1 MERPPYEQLLEEIE
15 ATSYVAVGRK
25 YGVSD
30 NAVRKWVRFYERQME
45 REVAEAEASCRPGLI
60 ASGERLRVRGME
72 MGTPAMDPE
81 IREGL
86 QRSWKAL
93 MTVGVLA
100 IVIGCIAILVPAV
113 ASVGTAIFIGWIL
126 VIAGAFLVAGAFMA
140 HSIGSVI
147 LRLIW
152 ALLTVV
158 VGLWLIVEPHNGTL
172 TLTLVLGIY
181 FLFMGLTRI
190 AVAFA
195 ARGQEGAGLVG
206 LSGVAGLLIGI
217 LVLAK
222 FPSSADWAIG
232 LLVGIDLIFAGW
244 TLTSV
249 ALVGRRDSVMCPPQ
263 RPCAASG
270 RSGSQPRGT

>member
-1 MERPPYEQLLEEIE
+1 
-15 ATSYVAVGRK
+15 
-25 YGVSD
+25 
-30 NAVRKWVRFYERQME
+30 
-45 REVAEAEASCRPGLI
+45 
-60 ASGERLRVRGME
+60 
-72 MGTPAMDPE
+72 MDPE
-81 IREGL
+81 VRAGL

-93 MTVGVLA
+93 MAVGILA

-126 VIAGAFLVAGAFMA
+126 LIAGAFLVAAAFSA
-140 HSIGSVI
+140 HSVGSLVV
-147 LRLIW
+147 RLIW
-152 ALLTVV
+152 AALTVV
-158 VGLWLIVEPHNGTL
+158 VGVWLIVEPHNGTL

-181 FLFMGLTRI
+181 FLFMGLTRVT
-190 AVAFA
+190 VAFLG
-195 ARGQEGAGLVG
+195 RGQPNAGLIG

-249 ALVGRRDSVMCPPQ
+249 ALVGRDLTR
-263 RPCAASG
+263 G
-270 RSGSQPRGT
+270 ERS

>member
-1 MERPPYEQLLEEIE
+1 
-15 ATSYVAVGRK
+15 
-25 YGVSD
+25 
-30 NAVRKWVRFYERQME
+30 
-45 REVAEAEASCRPGLI
+45 
-60 ASGERLRVRGME
+60 ME
-72 MGTPAMDPE
+72 MGTPAMDPQ

-93 MTVGVLA
+93 MAVGVLA
-100 IVIGCIAILVPAV
+100 IFIGCVAILVPAV

-152 ALLTVV
+152 ALLTVI

-206 LSGVAGLLIGI
+206 LSGVAGLLVGI

-249 ALVGRRDSVMCPPQ
+249 ALVGRDL
-263 RPCAASG
+263 A
-270 RSGSQPRGT
+270 RGT